1 MNKSGS
7 DDSEFETS
15 SSSGQ
20 LPSPTEE
27 LHFLSPRW
35 SFWLHIGILK
45 PFSLN
50 RNMIFKRIETDHGP
64 TA

>member
-20 LPSPTEE
+20 LSSPTEE

-45 PFSLN
+45 PFNL
-50 RNMIFKRIETDHGP
+50 K
-64 TA
+64 